1 MDGQEDEVELYEWS
15 WSAGAAADRALALQ
29 WDLAHQLA
37 DREPVFLDTR
47 FWIWAREAAF
57 DDVVDEKLIS
67 FLGALRLAVQ
77 SGRAFFPVTADL
89 IEEFSKQTPECF
101 AQTMH
106 LVDHLSLGVALVPV
120 SERNAIEI
128 EALLAQA
135 HPAHP
140 PVPRP
145 VWTKAVFA
153 FGYEDL
159 RPKGVEIGDKVLI
172 ELTERAWR
180 AKPSE
185 VAATYPTGVFD
196 AKGESERL
204 AVCLKEQER
213 LHEHEIDTYATA
225 VRYEVAG
232 ATSMITGIAAR
243 EFRRLARAYGMLQLA
258 EDVEA
263 SRKFGREMG
272 RIMSLALQQD
282 ENRRKFPSLYIQ
294 AALHAAVRSRK
305 GQVIKPNDLFDFRHA
320 AAALPY
326 CKAFFTERPLRSL
339 ITSGHMRLD
348 TLYGCKVMHTVEDA
362 IAWLGDLVID
372 RAG

>member
-1 MDGQEDEVELYEWS
+1 MDGREDEAELYEWS
-15 WSAGAAADRALALQ
+15 WGAGAAADRALALQ

-57 DDVVDEKLIS
+57 DDAVDGKLIS

-101 AQTMH
+101 AQTML

-135 HPAHP
+135 CPAHP

-145 VWTKAVFA
+145 VWTRAVFA

-159 RPKGVEIGDKVLI
+159 RPKGIEISDRELI

-196 AKGESERL
+196 AKGESKRL
-204 AVCLKEQER
+204 AVFLKEQER

-225 VRYEVAG
+225 VRNEVAG
-232 ATSMITGIAAR
+232 ATSMMTGIAAR
-243 EFRRLARAYGMLQLA
+243 EFRRWAKALGKLQLA

-263 SRKFGREMG
+263 SRTFGRKMG
-272 RIMSLALQQD
+272 RMMSLALEQD

-305 GQVIKPNDLFDFRHA
+305 GQAIKPNDLFDFRHA

-326 CKAFFTERPLRSL
+326 CKAFFTEGPLQSL

-348 TLYGCKVMHTVEDA
+348 TLYGCKVMHNLEEA
-362 IAWLGDLVID
+362 IAHLSDLIID
-372 RAG
+372 GAR